1 MAVISQL
8 SPYNIQSRLDS
19 LVDDVLIH
27 ILSLLPVWDVLHLR
41 QTSKRLEALSRV
53 RAVWRALFERDVLTC
68 HRPIPGLSFTPTP
81 RLLQLCALD
90 SSSESLDNP
99 EFYDDKY
106 DVTRELI
113 EASDLEART
122 LHALRLDKSWNTS
135 TTSIATSG
143 LTPNVPNI
151 KTSESHLRTFQTP
164 SPVLDIF
171 LFPGGRFVVSLHAD
185 RLRCWDLGVP
195 HASSSGKLQDLP
207 VTSVRCAGE
216 AVFSHILSN
225 AMMCMDTHPGAS
237 SVSVNGRHKEYS
249 ISFALTPDVVP
260 SWHSDD
266 PSSAKNEKRTCEILS
281 VRLDPLRSS
290 PLGSFDVHDAAPGSA
305 TGSPFATPVPLF
317 LREAVV
323 SLPELLLIP
332 SYPEGSVSAQTMVGE
347 QWGPQRFSRGK
358 LGKLLLVYGSVMFF
372 ESFVPPEPVE
382 GDEEGERGPKYVGI
396 EVLDWNEPAK
406 TVLFEYPDPQVGS
419 YVGIHVHASADQVL
433 VVWQN
438 CAALYPLPFL
448 NSDSSSVSLSRSLSG
463 SASGSSSARSSRP
476 STPSHAPS
484 TSKISSSLSPLLVTS
499 PLNSSSGSSRS
510 SLNGSVLDLRLD
522 SEDVKIASDSDT
534 NVFTEPE
541 REPNRM
547 VTMPNVIFA
556 LSEAVE
562 APIAFSLCDV
572 DVNGIEFSRK
582 EELGL
587 PHPLTIVAR
596 SHANPNRNVQSV
608 LTASPNPQASPAS
621 ANAEDKFTFRL
632 SRIPTSTENDSGVSS
647 VAALAI
653 GSSGRGVRA
662 DTNGALF
669 RCTRS
674 EVVLPRLGFGF
685 GGFGFGFGFGD
696 ENAGMMQSSAVP
708 TVDFWPWRSAAVLSP
723 SSTIGEDREGQL
735 ALHFDDGMGRVVA
748 VRVPH
753 TRAGADDRTA
763 GTSEVTVLDFA

>member
-8 SPYNIQSRLDS
+8 SPSTIQSHLDT

-90 SSSESLDNP
+90 SSSESLDNA

-135 TTSIATSG
+135 TTSIATSC
-143 LTPNVPNI
+143 LTPNVPNTEAS
-151 KTSESHLRTFQTP
+151 KSRLRTFQTP

-195 HASSSGKLQDLP
+195 HASGSGKLQDLP
-207 VTSVRCAGE
+207 VASVGCAGE
-216 AVFSHILSN
+216 VVFSHTLPN
-225 AMMCMDTHPGAS
+225 AKMCMDTRPGAS
-237 SVSVNGRHKEYS
+237 SVSFNGRHKEYS
-249 ISFALTPDVVP
+249 ISFALIPDIVP

-266 PSSAKNEKRTCEILS
+266 PSSVKNQKRTCEILS

-290 PLGSFDVHDAAPGSA
+290 PLGSFDAHDAAPGSA
-305 TGSPFATPVPLF
+305 TGSPFATPVPLI
-317 LREAVV
+317 LHEALV
-323 SLPELLLIP
+323 SLPELLPTP

-382 GDEEGERGPKYVGI
+382 GGEEEERGPRYVGI
-396 EVLDWNEPAK
+396 EVLDWNEPTN
-406 TVLFEYPDPQVGS
+406 TVLYEYPDPQVGS

-448 NSDSSSVSLSRSLSG
+448 TSDSSLSG
-463 SASGSSSARSSRP
+463 SSSGSTSGSSSARSSRP

-484 TSKISSSLSPLLVTS
+484 TSKFPSSLSPLLATS
-499 PLNSSSGSSRS
+499 PLNSSPGSSRS

-522 SEDVKIASDSDT
+522 AEDVKIASDSDT
-534 NVFTEPE
+534 NDFPEPE

-572 DVNGIEFSRK
+572 DVNDIDFSRK
-582 EELGL
+582 EDLGL

-596 SHANPNRNVQSV
+596 SRANLNRNVQSV

-621 ANAEDKFTFRL
+621 SNSDDKFTFRL

-696 ENAGMMQSSAVP
+696 ENAGMTQSSAVP
-708 TVDFWPWRSAAVLSP
+708 TVDFWPWRSAAVLPP

-735 ALHFDDGMGRVVA
+735 ALQFDDGMGRVVA

-753 TRAGADDRTA
+753 SRASADDRLT

>member
-8 SPYNIQSRLDS
+8 SPFSIQSRLDM
-19 LVDDVLIH
+19 LVDDVLIQ
-27 ILSLLPVWDVLHLR
+27 ILSLLPTWDVLHLR
-41 QTSKRLEALSRV
+41 QTSKRLEALSHV

-99 EFYDDKY
+99 EFYYDDKY
-106 DVTRELI
+106 HVTRELI

-122 LHALRLDKSWNTS
+122 LHAVRLDKSWNTS
-135 TTSIATSG
+135 ATSIATAKP
-143 LTPNVPNI
+143 TPNA
-151 KTSESHLRTFQTP
+151 KTSESRQRTFQTP

-195 HASSSGKLQDLP
+195 HASSPGKFQDLP
-207 VTSVRCAGE
+207 VASVRCAGE
-216 AVFSHILSN
+216 AVFSHILPN
-225 AMMCMDTHPGAS
+225 ARMSMDTRPGAS

-249 ISFALTPDVVP
+249 ISFALIPDVVP

-266 PSSAKNEKRTCEILS
+266 PSSAKNQKCTCEILS

-290 PLGSFDVHDAAPGSA
+290 PLGSFDGHVAAGSA
-305 TGSPFATPVPLF
+305 SGSPFATPVPLF

-323 SLPELLLIP
+323 SLPELLTTP
-332 SYPEGSVSAQTMVGE
+332 SYPEGSISAQTMVGE

-372 ESFVPPEPVE
+372 ESFVSSGPAE
-382 GDEEGERGPKYVGI
+382 GDEEEERGPKYVGI
-396 EVLDWNEPAK
+396 EVLDWNEPTN

-419 YVGIHVHASADQVL
+419 YVGSHVHASANQVL

-438 CAALYPLPFL
+438 CAALYPLPFQTS
-448 NSDSSSVSLSRSLSG
+448 NSSSASLSGSLSG

-476 STPSHAPS
+476 STPSRAPS
-484 TSKISSSLSPLLVTS
+484 TSKFSSSLSPLLATL
-499 PLNSSSGSSRS
+499 PLSSSPGSSRS

-522 SEDVKIASDSDT
+522 DKDVKITSDSDSDA
-534 NVFTEPE
+534 NDFAEPE

-547 VTMPNVIFA
+547 VTMPIVIFA

-572 DVNGIEFSRK
+572 DVNGIEFPRK
-582 EELGL
+582 EELRL

-596 SHANPNRNVQSV
+596 SRANPNRNVQSV
-608 LTASPNPQASPAS
+608 LTASPNPQASPAT
-621 ANAEDKFTFRL
+621 ANADDKFTFRL
-632 SRIPTSTENDSGVSS
+632 SRIPTSTENDSEVSS
-647 VAALAI
+647 VAGLAV

-674 EVVLPRLGFGF
+674 EVVLPRIGFGF

-696 ENAGMMQSSAVP
+696 ENAGMVQSNAVP
-708 TVDFWPWRSAAVLSP
+708 TVDFWPWRCAAVLPP

-753 TRAGADDRTA
+753 PRASADDRMA
-763 GTSEVTVLDFA
+763 GTSEITVLDFA

>member
-8 SPYNIQSRLDS
+8 SPYALQSRLDT
-19 LVDDVLIH
+19 LVDDVLIQ
-27 ILSLLPVWDVLHLR
+27 ILSLLPVWDVLRLR
-41 QTSKRLEALSRV
+41 QTSKRLEALSHVRV
-53 RAVWRALFERDVLTC
+53 VWRALFERDVLTC
-68 HRPIPGLSFTPTP
+68 HRPVPGLSFTLTP

-135 TTSIATSG
+135 ATSTVTANPT
-143 LTPNVPNI
+143 LSIPNA
-151 KTSESHLRTFQTP
+151 KTSESRQRTFQTP

-195 HASSSGKLQDLP
+195 HANSSGKLQDLP

-216 AVFSHILSN
+216 VVFSHNLPN
-225 AMMCMDTHPGAS
+225 TRMCMDTRPGAS

-249 ISFALTPDVVP
+249 ISFALIPDVVP

-266 PSSAKNEKRTCEILS
+266 PSSAKNQKRTCEILS

-290 PLGSFDVHDAAPGSA
+290 SFDIHDVVPA

-323 SLPELLLIP
+323 SLPGVLPTP
-332 SYPEGSVSAQTMVGE
+332 SYPEGSISAQTMVGE

-372 ESFVPPEPVE
+372 ESFVSPGPAE
-382 GDEEGERGPKYVGI
+382 GDEEEERGPKYVGI
-396 EVLDWNEPAK
+396 EVLDWNEPTN
-406 TVLFEYPDPQVGS
+406 TVLFEYPDPQIGS
-419 YVGIHVHASADQVL
+419 YVGSHVHASANQVL

-438 CAALYPLPFL
+438 CAALYPLPFQIS
-448 NSDSSSVSLSRSLSG
+448 NSSSASLSVSLSG

-476 STPSHAPS
+476 STPSRAPS
-484 TSKISSSLSPLLVTS
+484 TSSSLSPLLATS
-499 PLNSSSGSSRS
+499 PLSSSSGSSRS

-522 SEDVKIASDSDT
+522 DEDVKITSDSDSDA
-534 NVFTEPE
+534 NNFAEPE
-541 REPNRM
+541 REPTRM

-572 DVNGIEFSRK
+572 DVNGIEFPRK
-582 EELGL
+582 EELSL

-596 SHANPNRNVQSV
+596 SRANPNRNVQSV

-621 ANAEDKFTFRL
+621 ANADDKFTFRL
-632 SRIPTSTENDSGVSS
+632 SRIPTSTENDSEVSS
-647 VAALAI
+647 VAALAV

-674 EVVLPRLGFGF
+674 EVVLPRIGFGF

-696 ENAGMMQSSAVP
+696 ENAGVVQSSAVP
-708 TVDFWPWRSAAVLSP
+708 TVDFWPWRCAAVLPP
-723 SSTIGEDREGQL
+723 SSAIGEDREDQL

-753 TRAGADDRTA
+753 PGASADDRMV